1 MITTILSIFG
11 AVGGIAGLISLAKFV
26 LTSKSYKK
34 QTEEEADSVAIK
46 NLKESINVLKETMSS
61 QKQEIADLQNKIK
74 TLESDILKSSI
85 DLKSCFKDRFDLE
98 EYSEKLQSALDISG
112 ICEHIINGYN
122 CPVIERYKKLFPE
135 IPIPNDKTS
144 S

>member
-11 AVGGIAGLISLAKFV
+11 AVGGIAGLISLAKFI

-46 NLKESINVLKETMSS
+46 NLKESIGVLKETMNG

-74 TLESDILKSSI
+74 TLESEILKSSI

-98 EYSEKLQSALDISG
+98 EYSIS
-112 ICEHIINGYN
+112 
-122 CPVIERYKKLFPE
+122 VF
-135 IPIPNDKTS
+135 T
-144 S
+144 